1 MANQSLTEDLAGI
14 QAPAGLC
21 RLPQFRPV
29 ALKLLKL
36 VSNDEVEFSAV
47 AGLLSSD
54 PAFSA
59 EVLALANSPL
69 YATSCQ
75 TTSLTRAIVIL
86 GLERT
91 RSLTLTVAM
100 QAFVGNVQMTTEL
113 QNSWR
118 HSLACAL
125 IAEELAPAY
134 GISGD
139 HGYTAGLMHD
149 LGRLGLLK
157 AYPRPY
163 AMVLAHSYDSV
174 GEVLES
180 ERRVFQVDHCQAG
193 LWLTRSWGF
202 PDELQAITAHHHAS
216 HLGREAGIVGLAGAG
231 CLLADALGFQSV
243 NCRMAGGFEDVVCSI
258 PGAERLD
265 LEELRERRSEERRVG
280 KECRSRWSP

>member
-1 MANQSLTEDLAGI
+1 MNVPG
-14 QAPAGLC
+14 GLC

-36 VSNDEVEFSAV
+36 VSGDDVQFSAV
-47 AGLLSSD
+47 AKLLSSD

-69 YATSCQ
+69 YASACP
-75 TTSLTRAIVIL
+75 TTSLTRAIVVL

-91 RSLTLTVAM
+91 RALTLTVAM
-100 QAFVGNVQMTTEL
+100 QAFMGNVQMTPEL

-125 IAEELAPAY
+125 LAEELAPLY

-163 AMVLAHSYDSV
+163 AELLAHGFGSV
-174 GEVLES
+174 GQTLDA
-180 ERRVFQVDHCQAG
+180 ERRLFQVDHCQAG
-193 LWLTRSWGF
+193 VWLTHSWGF
-202 PDELQAITAHHHAS
+202 PDEFQAIAERHHS
-216 HLGREAGIVGLAGAG
+216 FRFGREQGVVGLAAAA
-231 CLLADALGFQSV
+231 CLMADTLGFQSV
-243 NCRMAGGFEDVVCSI
+243 NYRLPATFEEIASAL
-258 PGAERLD
+258 PGPARLN
-265 LEELRERRSEERRVG
+265 LEELQERIKERLQSVDLR
-280 KECRSRWSP
+280 